1 MEIYSRKEKVFGI
14 INNSLLILFAI
25 SVLYP
30 FVYILS
36 SSVSSGYA
44 VTTGKVLFFPKEFT
58 LDAYRELLKDTK
70 LWIAYANT
78 FFYTIFGVIVS
89 MFFSVTGA
97 YALSKKRLL
106 FRKQA
111 NMFIAFTMWF
121 NAGMIPIYLNFRDL
135 HLLNSRLG
143 IIFGF
148 ACTAFNII
156 LLRNYFEGV
165 PAAIEEAARID
176 GVNEFQLLTKI
187 YLPLSK
193 PALTTVALY
202 YGIARWNG
210 YFWSMVLL
218 RDESKVP
225 LQVYLKK
232 KIVESVISEDSLV
245 AAANANFSPETLIYA
260 TIILSIIPVILI
272 YPYIQKFFNKGV
284 MVGGVKE

>member
-44 VTTGKVLFFPKEFT
+44 VTTGKVLLFPKEFT

>member
-245 AAANANFSPETLIYA
+245 AAVNANFSPETLIYA

>member
-44 VTTGKVLFFPKEFT
+44 VTTGKVLLFPKEFT

-245 AAANANFSPETLIYA
+245 AAVNANFSPETLIYA